1 MLRLTTQDESWL
13 TTMAEFLDD
22 NRDDDEAV
30 EAVKSLAV
38 NQSCSLGGGA
48 GVLFVVTRVSP

>member
-1 MLRLTTQDESWL
+1 MLRVTTQDESWL
-13 TTMAEFLDD
+13 TTLAEFLAD
-22 NRDDDEAV
+22 NRDDDETTQAV
-30 EAVKSLAV
+30 SGLAV